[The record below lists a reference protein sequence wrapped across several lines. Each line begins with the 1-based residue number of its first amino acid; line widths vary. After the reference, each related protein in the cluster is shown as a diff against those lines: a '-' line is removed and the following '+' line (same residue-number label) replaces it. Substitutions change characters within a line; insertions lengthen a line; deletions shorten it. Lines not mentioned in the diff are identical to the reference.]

1 MRVAIRRLMQV
12 DAALCF
18 FFRSAATQAV
28 TNKMQNCLC
37 FVICIIAVYPRAT
50 RLGLQSWPMVLLRST
65 DQLISNMQFNHWPRW
80 CWLQHLSSRA
90 MLTSSNQNDA
100 MLGFMGCIHEYPCQF
115 LVLWHFILLS
125 ATEDR
130 ESTSIKRDLYWLI
143 RIDKDYQWVA
153 KLQAFNSVTGP

>member
-1 MRVAIRRLMQV
+1 MRVATRRPTQL
-12 DAALCF
+12 DAAPCF

-28 TNKMQNCLC
+28 INKMQNCLC

-65 DQLISNMQFNHWPRW
+65 DQLISNIQFNPWPW
-80 CWLQHLSSRA
+80 SCWLQHLSSRA
-90 MLTSSNQNDA
+90 MLTSSNQKNA
-100 MLGFMGCIHEYPCQF
+100 MFAFMGHIHAYPCSF

-130 ESTSIKRDLYWLI
+130 ESTSIKRDWYWLI
-143 RIDKDYQWVA
+143 RIDKD
-153 KLQAFNSVTGP
+153 